1 MNAYHEDLS
10 FEIPHC
16 SGDWRRVIDTHQPS
30 GDDCPAE
37 PIAISG
43 SSIAMGSR
51 SLVLLVAAP
60 LMEGHQL

>member
-1 MNAYHEDLS
+1 
-10 FEIPHC
+10 
-16 SGDWRRVIDTHQPS
+16 VIDTHQPS
-30 GDDCPAE
+30 GEDLPTDAP
-37 PIAISG
+37 PIDG